1 MPARNERED
10 GEAVKGTP
18 LPSKTADGGVAGR
31 GAGTSPKAAG
41 TGVQSAGIGT
51 ERESSLHRTLKFRY
65 AGAGGR
71 VESTLEG
78 YVCDG
83 ISREGEII
91 EVQTGSFGPLKRK
104 AKELAALG
112 KLRIIHPVILRKYI
126 EVYDPEGNRL
136 YRRRSPRQGSEW
148 DLFSALI
155 HAPELPETAGLS
167 IELAL
172 VEVREKRI
180 KDGRGS
186 WRRGGVSIADRDL
199 IAWHGSVSLAE
210 KRDYRRFVPFGAE
223 ERFTVKDLAGK
234 AAIDPALAGKALYVL
249 RKMGLVKRTTKKG
262 RAWVYEAASG
272 PGKKGGEGY
281 SFSASVSP

>member
-1 MPARNERED
+1 MP
-10 GEAVKGTP
+10 P
-18 LPSKTADGGVAGR
+18 C
-31 GAGTSPKAAG
+31 PKAAG
-41 TGVQSAGIGT
+41 AAAQSAGIGT

-65 AGAGGR
+65 AGAGGT

-83 ISREGEII
+83 ISPEGEII

-104 AKELAALG
+104 AKKLAALG

-136 YRRRSPRQGSEW
+136 YRRRSPRRGSEW
-148 DLFSALI
+148 DLFGALI

-172 VEVREKRI
+172 VEVREKRVR
-180 KDGRGS
+180 DGRGS
-186 WRRGGVSIADRDL
+186 WRRGGVSIVDRDL
-199 IAWHGSVSLAE
+199 SAWHGSVSLTE
-210 KRDYRRFVPFGAE
+210 KRDYRRFIPFGTQ

-234 AAIDPALAGKALYVL
+234 AEIDRALAGKALYVL
-249 RKMGLVKRTTKKG
+249 QKMGLVKRTGKKG
-262 RAWVYEAASG
+262 HAWVYETALG
-272 PGKKGGEGY
+272 TDKKGGEG
-281 SFSASVSP
+281 FCVPSASVLP